1 MNTIVSELTRSDTPE
16 TITDLLKTSGL
27 TVTLTDKTDR
37 DKQHKGASDVDT
49 DTGSDYRCKSIDD
62 NSSTEEILE
71 QDSRGRSMERTHS
84 DDLLFDTRS
93 LMGFGG
99 ITSGNKL
106 HLLLARREDSRNT
119 RLHRAMLQR
128 SKVP

>member
-1 MNTIVSELTRSDTPE
+1 MNTFVSELKRSDTPE
-16 TITDLLKTSGL
+16 TISDLLKTSGL

-37 DKQHKGASDVDT
+37 DKQHKGASDVGADT
-49 DTGSDYRCKSIDD
+49 DYDYRSKSID
-62 NSSTEEILE
+62 NNCSSEEILE

-84 DDLLFDTRS
+84 DELYFDTRS

-99 ITSGNKL
+99 FSSGNKL

-119 RLHRAMLQR
+119 RLHRTMLQR